1 MSVCVG
7 GGGVGG
13 GGGYAVSTFEA
24 VERNLFNFFSPPH
37 SSIA

>member
-7 GGGVGG
+7 GWGVGV
-13 GGGYAVSTFEA
+13 GYAVSTFEA
-24 VERNLFNFFSPPH
+24 VERNLFNFFSPLH